1 MHFSKLDQ
9 ASLKQAV
16 KAILEGAKQKKR
28 GFIETVE
35 LQIGL
40 KNYDPQRD
48 KRFSGSVRLPNPC
61 KAKLKICVIGDQ
73 AHIDQA
79 KKLGIEY
86 RDIEALKALN
96 KNKKLVKK
104 LGMLTCYIYIFF

>member
-1 MHFSKLDQ
+1 MLEYSSKT
-9 ASLKQAV
+9 
-16 KAILEGAKQKKR
+16 KKR
-28 GFIETVE
+28 GFVETVE

-48 KRFSGSVRLPNPC
+48 KRFSGAFRLPNPC
-61 KAKLKICVIGDQ
+61 KPRLRVCILGDQ
-73 AHIDQA
+73 VHCDEA
-79 KKLGIEY
+79 KKNNIDF

-104 LGMLTCYIYIFF
+104 LGTLFASSDIPTAFSLARSRLV